1 MAGDETEY
9 IELKVFD
16 QDNSATHFRMHRTTK
31 MEKLKRSYSET
42 VRVPVTSLTF
52 LFDGQRINDDETPMS
67 LEMVQADVID
77 VCRIKPLEWTMNS
90 LNKVAAD
97 VTRVEEAR
105 SSLSKNKVEL
115 EEEVQNLKTLKKLRK
130 EMENDVIGEGSRR
143 IVKKIS
149 KLLVEGIDESGSLQ
163 ESCKKFR
170 TSTEADFNNLAELVN
185 QGHAQETEVRKLG
198 KSVLK
203 ARNDFLKHF
212 EDAATRMQ
220 NADNERNTKIQE
232 EGHLREQVKKL
243 EEQHRLLMQDKEA
256 LKEKLSNVSAE
267 LLSSRSDREEL
278 EKALEW
284 TKNSLDKVAADVTR
298 VEEARSSLSKNKEEL
313 EEEVQNL
320 RPMAVLNEN
329 LRKEMEKSQKDVE
342 ALRRDRAKE
351 RNENEEMFSSLKNE
365 MAKKLEEKEKVI
377 VGQNSQLKALKTELS
392 QEKQLTQSIKGDVPL
407 EKNMLERKN
416 SEQRKELSRYRS
428 EIEHSQSELK
438 KHRVNL
444 TMMKSGLNILIGDP
458 ATPSSMVESLKLLR
472 RSAMLVD
479 IEKKIK
485 AEKRPKDEYQEG
497 PLEKKVKLEEKQEYF
512 EEHVKQELDGE
523 EAEDIPDF
531 IPLVTST
538 SGEERGDN
546 RDSD

>member
-1 MAGDETEY
+1 
-9 IELKVFD
+9 
-16 QDNSATHFRMHRTTK
+16 
-31 MEKLKRSYSET
+31 MEKLKRCYSEK
-42 VRVPVTSLTF
+42 VRLPVTSLTF
-52 LFDGQRINDDETPMS
+52 LFNGERINDDETPMS

-105 SSLSKNKVEL
+105 SSLSKNK
-115 EEEVQNLKTLKKLRK
+115 
-130 EMENDVIGEGSRR
+130 
-143 IVKKIS
+143 
-149 KLLVEGIDESGSLQ
+149 
-163 ESCKKFR
+163 
-170 TSTEADFNNLAELVN
+170 
-185 QGHAQETEVRKLG
+185 
-198 KSVLK
+198 
-203 ARNDFLKHF
+203 
-212 EDAATRMQ
+212 
-220 NADNERNTKIQE
+220 
-232 EGHLREQVKKL
+232 
-243 EEQHRLLMQDKEA
+243 
-256 LKEKLSNVSAE
+256 
-267 LLSSRSDREEL
+267 
-278 EKALEW
+278 
-284 TKNSLDKVAADVTR
+284 
-298 VEEARSSLSKNKEEL
+298 EEL

-320 RPMAVLNEN
+320 RPMAVLNKN

-377 VGQNSQLKALKTELS
+377 VGQNSQLKALNTELS
-392 QEKQLTQSIKGDVPL
+392 QEKQRTRSIEGDVPL
-407 EKNMLERKN
+407 EKNMLERKI
-416 SEQRKELSRYRS
+416 SEQGKELSRYRS

-458 ATPSSMVESLKLLR
+458 TTPSSMVESLKLLR

-512 EEHVKQELDGE
+512 EEHVKQEQTDGE
-523 EAEDIPDF
+523 EAENIPEY

-546 RDSD
+546 GDSDKD